1 MDPLL
6 LLLLLLLFPSFFFP
20 SFFWSLE
27 ADIAFNLY
35 ITTFVAYDASIAR
48 NLDPLLYHI
57 FSIGAHFSKPRLRVQ
72 KYLAAVPESEEMK
85 ARLERHLA
93 LDMEVYEWA
102 KETYK
107 PSLVLSSSWSEY
119 MLYNPL
125 FMFELAVLGVIL
137 YTCCKAAFVT
147 SKKATT
153 AACGES
159 TAGSL
164 PRVLYIQE
172 DISKI

>member
-1 MDPLL
+1 M
-6 LLLLLLLFPSFFFP
+6 
-20 SFFWSLE
+20 SLE